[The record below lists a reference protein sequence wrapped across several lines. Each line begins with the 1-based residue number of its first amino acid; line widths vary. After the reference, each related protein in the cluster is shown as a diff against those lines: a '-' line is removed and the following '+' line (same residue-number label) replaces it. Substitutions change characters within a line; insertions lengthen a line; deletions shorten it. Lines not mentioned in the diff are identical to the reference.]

1 MELLTPSEIA
11 ALTLVL
17 SNVLEE
23 TGELLGKK
31 VMAQANRVIEQLTH
45 KSRKIARAIEQAAQ
59 NPDLVIEQPEEYGV
73 AVLVEKVG
81 EEAKTEPE
89 LRAAIEALTQK
100 VEEAAK
106 FDIEMAAA
114 FDALTETLKA
124 QRPKFKQTTNDNNNN
139 GSASLGG
146 SISIEKFS

>member
-1 MELLTPSEIA
+1 M
-11 ALTLVL
+11 
-17 SNVLEE
+17 
-23 TGELLGKK
+23 
-31 VMAQANRVIEQLTH
+31 
-45 KSRKIARAIEQAAQ
+45 
-59 NPDLVIEQPEEYGV
+59 IEQPEEYGV